1 MKESLFYIQRIN
13 ALYNTGAFSKSD
25 RLLADYFLANPC
37 CVNKETAS
45 SLSLLTGVSP
55 ATIVRFCRKLGF
67 DGLADMK
74 KSIAYSNYIES
85 TASDMDLAKGDDAET
100 VKNKVIQYTKM
111 IVDQLQFSLDA
122 SLLQK
127 AADMIGSAAHVV
139 IVGEGGSGT
148 ICRAAYDIFLKLA
161 IPCRFVEDIMFQ
173 MMEISMMGENDV
185 LLFIINS
192 GRTYNVLQNAEY
204 ARDRGLATIG
214 IVGSPNSPLSR
225 FLDVELQT
233 SMFSSSYF
241 SDISAARLCELTTV
255 SILHSILALTRNEEQ
270 MEKGDEIAMSIERKR
285 VSLKRSEE
293 RRVGKEIGR
302 ASCRARV

>member
-192 GRTYNVLQNAEY
+192 GRPYNVLQNAEY

-285 VSLKRSEE
+285 ISLK
-293 RRVGKEIGR
+293 
-302 ASCRARV
+302 

>member
-37 CVNKETAS
+37 CVNQETAS

-285 VSLKRSEE
+285 ISLK
-293 RRVGKEIGR
+293 
-302 ASCRARV
+302 

>member
-111 IVDQLQFSLDA
+111 IVDQLQVSLDA

-161 IPCRFVEDIMFQ
+161 ISCRFVEDIMFQ

-285 VSLKRSEE
+285 ISLK
-293 RRVGKEIGR
+293 
-302 ASCRARV
+302 

>member
-74 KSIAYSNYIES
+74 KSVAYSNYIES
-85 TASDMDLAKGDDAET
+85 TANDMDLTKGDNAET

-111 IVDQLQFSLDA
+111 IVNQLQVSLDA
-122 SLLQK
+122 SQLQK
-127 AADMIGSAAHVV
+127 AADMIGGAAHVV

-204 ARDRGLATIG
+204 ARDRGIATIG

-233 SMFSSSYF
+233 CMFSSSYF

-285 VSLKRSEE
+285 ISLK
-293 RRVGKEIGR
+293 
-302 ASCRARV
+302 

>member
-285 VSLKRSEE
+285 ISLK
-293 RRVGKEIGR
+293 
-302 ASCRARV
+302 

>member
-111 IVDQLQFSLDA
+111 IVDQLQVSLDA

-204 ARDRGLATIG
+204 ARDRA
-214 IVGSPNSPLSR
+214 SPPSASWAPPILPCPAFWMWSCRPACSPAA
-225 FLDVELQT
+225 
-233 SMFSSSYF
+233 
-241 SDISAARLCELTTV
+241 ISATFPPP
-255 SILHSILALTRNEEQ
+255 
-270 MEKGDEIAMSIERKR
+270 
-285 VSLKRSEE
+285 
-293 RRVGKEIGR
+293 
-302 ASCRARV
+302 ASAS

>member
-111 IVDQLQFSLDA
+111 IVDQLQVSLDA

-285 VSLKRSEE
+285 VSLK
-293 RRVGKEIGR
+293 
-302 ASCRARV
+302 

>member
-111 IVDQLQFSLDA
+111 IVDQLQVSLDA

-285 VSLKRSEE
+285 ISLK
-293 RRVGKEIGR
+293 
-302 ASCRARV
+302 

>member
-285 VSLKRSEE
+285 VSLK
-293 RRVGKEIGR
+293 
-302 ASCRARV
+302 

>member
-285 VSLKRSEE
+285 IYLK
-293 RRVGKEIGR
+293 
-302 ASCRARV
+302 

>member
-255 SILHSILALTRNEEQ
+255 SSLHSILALTRNEEQ

-285 VSLKRSEE
+285 ISLK
-293 RRVGKEIGR
+293 
-302 ASCRARV
+302 

>member
-111 IVDQLQFSLDA
+111 IVDQLEVSLDA

-285 VSLKRSEE
+285 ISLK
-293 RRVGKEIGR
+293 
-302 ASCRARV
+302 

>member
-85 TASDMDLAKGDDAET
+85 TANDMDLTKGDNAET

-111 IVDQLQFSLDA
+111 IVNQLQVSLDA
-122 SLLQK
+122 AQLQK
-127 AADMIGSAAHVV
+127 AADMIGGAAHVV

-204 ARDRGLATIG
+204 ARDRGIATIG

-233 SMFSSSYF
+233 CMFSSSYF

-285 VSLKRSEE
+285 ISLK
-293 RRVGKEIGR
+293 
-302 ASCRARV
+302 

>member
-111 IVDQLQFSLDA
+111 IVDQLQVSLDT

-285 VSLKRSEE
+285 ISLK
-293 RRVGKEIGR
+293 
-302 ASCRARV
+302 